1 MPKKRKPQKK
11 WKPKKSKQEV
21 LDDTIEEDE
30 EEANRARSA
39 RSMEAARS
47 GVHDKAD
54 FWNMA
59 EDTAEVRDMVEF
71 HDTAEV
77 SKHNVVKAKL
87 KML

>member
-1 MPKKRKPQKK
+1 MPKRKKPQKK

-21 LDDTIEEDE
+21 LDDTVEEDNEE

-39 RSMEAARS
+39 RAMEAARS
-47 GVHDKAD
+47 GVRDTAD

-59 EDTAEVRDMVEF
+59 EDCDMVEF

-87 KML
+87 KMLF